1 MSGWPDKPGVPL
13 NPERDGAHWVGN
25 VVREWLAEFQMWQ
38 DRHGY
43 CVKPETWGVLPYG
56 GPCLSPAEL
65 AAREAAAFKR
75 GLDEAA
81 QEVDCGCDIRNAV
94 LERLESQGHKRAS
107 YLCSRGDVCCALA
120 AAAIRALPIPEDKA

>member
-1 MSGWPDKPGVPL
+1 MSGWRDKPGVPM

-56 GPCLSPAEL
+56 GPCLTPAEL

-75 GLDEAA
+75 GQEAMRQA
-81 QEVDCGCDIRNAV
+81 VERKANEPMTVTGPIKGPDGIRRVREAFI
-94 LERLESQGHKRAS
+94 
-107 YLCSRGDVCCALA
+107 
-120 AAAIRALPIPEDKA
+120 AAIRALPVDEMPT